1 METPYAPPQTPAQ
14 VPERISP
21 RRWWLAGLLGLFTV
35 GLGHV
40 YVGRAAKG
48 FVGFVLRHGLSLLAG
63 AALVWGPW
71 PRLALLL
78 FLLPLGVYVYF
89 LVDAM
94 VTARRSRE
102 YRLKRYNRWYVYL
115 LVFVA
120 AYGITSLAAVLVRSD
135 FAQTFHIPSNSL
147 EPTILPGDHLTV
159 DKRAYHARDPE
170 RGDLVMFESIE
181 QPGVLVIKR
190 AVGLPGDHLE
200 IRGKRLFIN
209 GKVQTEP
216 YVQHGD
222 PVVYSA
228 STFNEQM
235 RLRDNQAVTVPE
247 ASYFLLGDNRDFSYD
262 SRFFGAV
269 PRERILGGGRMVVYW
284 SRDPD
289 SGDVRWERIGKV
301 LE

>member
-40 YVGRAAKG
+40 YVGKAAKG
-48 FVGFVLRHGLSLLAG
+48 IVGFVLRHGLSLLAG

-71 PRLALLL
+71 PRLALCL

-89 LVDAM
+89 LIDAM

-115 LVFVA
+115 LVFLA
-120 AYGITSLAAVLVRSD
+120 AYGITSLTAVLVRSD
-135 FAQTFHIPSNSL
+135 FAQSFHMPSNSL
-147 EPTILPGDHLTV
+147 EPTILPGDHFTV
-159 DKRAYHARDPE
+159 DKTAYRSRDPE

-181 QPGVLVIKR
+181 QPGVLILKR
-190 AVGLPGDHLE
+190 IVGLPGERLE
-200 IRGKRLFIN
+200 FRDKRLFID
-209 GKVQTEP
+209 GKLHSEP
-216 YVQHGD
+216 YVEHRD
-222 PVVYSA
+222 PTIFPALSL
-228 STFNEQM
+228 SEQM
-235 RLRDNQAVTVPE
+235 RLRDNQTATVPE
-247 ASYFLLGDNRDFSYD
+247 GSYFLLGDNRDMSYD

-269 PRERILGGGRMVVYW
+269 PRESILGGGRMVVYW
-284 SRDPD
+284 SRDPN

>member
-1 METPYAPPQTPAQ
+1 MNTPYAPPQTPAQ

-48 FVGFVLRHGLSLLAG
+48 SVGFVLRHGLSLLAG

-71 PRLALLL
+71 PRLALFLY
-78 FLLPLGVYVYF
+78 LLPLGVYVYF

-94 VTARRSRE
+94 VTARRFRE

-115 LVFVA
+115 LVFLA
-120 AYGITSLAAVLVRSD
+120 AYAITGMMAVLVRSHI
-135 FAQTFHIPSNSL
+135 AQTFYIPSNSL
-147 EPTILPGDHLTV
+147 EPTILLGDHLTI
-159 DKRAYHARDPE
+159 DKRAYRSRDPE

-181 QPGVLVIKR
+181 DPDVLVLKR
-190 AVGLPGDHLE
+190 VIGLPGDRLE
-200 IRGKRLFIN
+200 IRDKRLFID
-209 GKVQTEP
+209 GQPQSEP
-216 YVQHGD
+216 YVEHRD
-222 PVVYSA
+222 PEIFPA
-228 STFNEQM
+228 SSPSEQM
-235 RLRDNQAVTVPE
+235 RLRDNQTVTVPE
-247 ASYFLLGDNRDFSYD
+247 GRYFLMGDNRDLSYD

-269 PRERILGGGRMVVYW
+269 PRESILGGGRMVVYW
-284 SRDPD
+284 SRDPET
-289 SGDVRWERIGKV
+289 GDVRWERIGQV